1 MYWYV
6 LGLLNTAEI
15 WLMKLNQLFFFKQLY
30 LPIYVPILFCFNFIT
45 ELKIVFETNE
55 DKTNNQSVI
64 IVKSLDKK
72 VWQILNYLIIK
83 MSD

>member
-1 MYWYV
+1 
-6 LGLLNTAEI
+6 
-15 WLMKLNQLFFFKQLY
+15 LY